1 MEASEKGTGDMN
13 VSMGLVSHDDILLT
27 DWNGSILGPQGT
39 TFDGRLYELRISCG
53 PQYPNAPPKVRFA
66 SRINLPHVNQ
76 STGEVEPSLPAFQ
89 SWTRNGTIESIL
101 VGIRNTMMA
110 PQNRKLPQP
119 AEGSM
124 Y

>member
-1 MEASEKGTGDMN
+1 MN

-39 TFDGRLYELRISCG
+39 TFDSRLYELRISCG
-53 PQYPNAPPKVRFA
+53 PQYPNVPPKVRFA

-76 STGEVEPSLPAFQ
+76 STGEVEPTLPAFQ
-89 SWTRNGTIESIL
+89 SWSRTGTIESIL
-101 VGIRNTMMA
+101 VGIRNTMLL

-119 AEGSM
+119 MEGSM